1 MLSPTCCV
9 QRAKDQTWYKE
20 KALGSHDG
28 GILIF
33 NSLIFKERKEHDF
46 FFSCYACYT
55 PRPPGTK
62 LFVCLLLLLCV
73 FFFLR
78 STSRNFHHCFSNW
91 LGCWMNLYLLTP
103 WQEMECIRWYKCIL
117 VQYHHYLFNG
127 CGVGKYPSLSGLSPC
142 HDCLKRWKISSVL
155 VDNRHFSSYTKYS
168 DAEGEN
174 QSYTDVFLSMIK
186 ILDSNFNSV
195 QWRTLLARCGV

>member
-1 MLSPTCCV
+1 
-9 QRAKDQTWYKE
+9 
-20 KALGSHDG
+20 
-28 GILIF
+28 
-33 NSLIFKERKEHDF
+33 
-46 FFSCYACYT
+46 
-55 PRPPGTK
+55 
-62 LFVCLLLLLCV
+62 
-73 FFFLR
+73 
-78 STSRNFHHCFSNW
+78 
-91 LGCWMNLYLLTP
+91 
-103 WQEMECIRWYKCIL
+103 MECIRLYKCIL

-127 CGVGKYPSLSGLSPC
+127 CGVGKYPSLSGISPC
-142 HDCLKRWKISSVL
+142 HDCLKRWKISSVF